1 MNRNDLFE
9 KVIQLES
16 NVKQLN
22 QDMSELKSL
31 AIQLI
36 EENVTLQVENDNLKT
51 LMAKSEQDVEVAKVS
66 NTINDDKKKTDNTN
80 DTKRSIKNVK
90 KPLPSK
96 DNLAVL
102 YSEGFHICNGE
113 LFGKHRYGEDCL
125 LCMNV
130 LNS

>member
-1 MNRNDLFE
+1 
-9 KVIQLES
+9 
-16 NVKQLN
+16 
-22 QDMSELKSL
+22 MSKERDNKS
-31 AIQLI
+31 
-36 EENVTLQVENDNLKT
+36 
-51 LMAKSEQDVEVAKVS
+51 
-66 NTINDDKKKTDNTN
+66 
-80 DTKRSIKNVK
+80 SIKHVK
-90 KPLPSK
+90 KPLPR